1 MFQLYLF
8 QQDLDTSRLFAS
20 GVSVTIVE
28 KSKSSTDDSS
38 TTTKA
43 AASKETSSKESP
55 KVATEIGLGSDI
67 SVTLVQKKKTDS
79 APVGSGEIGSIAVA
93 AAAARIPKISVKKE
107 SELLQ
112 DPSAAKDIVQVV
124 LTKESD
130 PKNGILN

>member
-1 MFQLYLF
+1 MFSTLLFF

-38 TTTKA
+38 ATKA

-93 AAAARIPKISVKKE
+93 AARTPKISVKKE

-112 DPSAAKDIVQVV
+112 DPSAAKDIVQV
-124 LTKESD
+124 LT
-130 PKNGILN
+130 

>member
-1 MFQLYLF
+1 MLFYEKRRKYFQLCFF

-28 KSKSSTDDSS
+28 KSKASTDDTS
-38 TTTKA
+38 TTKA

-93 AAAARIPKISVKKE
+93 AAAAARTPKISVKKE

-112 DPSAAKDIVQVV
+112 DPSAAKDIVQVF
-124 LTKESD
+124 LT
-130 PKNGILN
+130 

>member
-1 MFQLYLF
+1 MFSTLLFF

-38 TTTKA
+38 ATKA

-93 AAAARIPKISVKKE
+93 AAAARTPKISVKKE

-112 DPSAAKDIVQVV
+112 DPSAAKDIVQV
-124 LTKESD
+124 LT
-130 PKNGILN
+130 